1 MTWVGE
7 GGRGRQGVIVIGG
20 RYSVGL
26 SVVCVFPRN
35 ISTLSPLSKYYL
47 NKIFLIQF
55 GSKRLSQVAGRFV
68 EAGKST
74 FLLNFIKHKQ
84 TNSNREK
91 YQETTQIVLKWEGG
105 FLLFISIYLKSSI
118 FMLRIIWDFINFS
131 NNKEDVCSVNM
142 SKLKNL
148 LARKVYKL
156 KKSFEKVGVI
166 PVSIIFALLYFLPKL
181 FFFT

>member
-35 ISTLSPLSKYYL
+35 ISTVSPLSKYNL

-91 YQETTQIVLKWEGG
+91 YQETTQIVLKWRVDS
-105 FLLFISIYLKSSI
+105 FCSSLFI
-118 FMLRIIWDFINFS
+118 
-131 NNKEDVCSVNM
+131 
-142 SKLKNL
+142 
-148 LARKVYKL
+148 
-156 KKSFEKVGVI
+156 
-166 PVSIIFALLYFLPKL
+166 
-181 FFFT
+181 